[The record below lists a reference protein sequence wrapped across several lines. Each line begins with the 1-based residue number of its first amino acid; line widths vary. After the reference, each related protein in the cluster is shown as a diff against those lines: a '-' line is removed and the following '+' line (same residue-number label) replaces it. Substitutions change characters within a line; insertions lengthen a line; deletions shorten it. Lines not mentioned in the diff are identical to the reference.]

1 MRRKSLA
8 VKVGAVMIG
17 GDAPVSIQSM
27 TNTPTTDIKATL
39 EQINKLFAAGC
50 EIVRIAVP
58 DEKAA
63 KALGIIKK
71 YAPLPLIAD
80 IHFDFRLALLS
91 IQEGADKIRINP
103 GNIGGKEK
111 LFRVAAGAAEKGI
124 PLRIGVNSGSIS
136 RELRVKY
143 KEATVEALVEAAL
156 QTIDFLEE
164 NSFKNII
171 VSLKATDVPLTIA
184 AYQKISGCMPY
195 PLHLGITE
203 AGKGLKGAIK
213 SSLAIGF
220 LLLNGIGDTLRVS
233 LTGDPAEEVYVA
245 REILQA
251 AGLRKFGP
259 EIISCPTCARCKIDL
274 ETLVEQV
281 EALVRRMEIKHPLKI
296 AIMGCPVN
304 GPGEAREA
312 DIGISGAEHFGII
325 FREGKVCKKV
335 APSEIMT
342 VLEHEI
348 RELLKKSIFVK

>member
-8 VKVGAVMIG
+8 VKVGAVTIG

-27 TNTPTTDIKATL
+27 TNTDTTDIKATL
-39 EQINKLFAAGC
+39 EQINRLFAAGC
-50 EIVRIAVP
+50 EIVRLAIP

-91 IQEGADKIRINP
+91 IKEGADKIRINP
-103 GNIGGKEK
+103 GNIGGEEK
-111 LFRVAAGAAEKGI
+111 LYQVAALAAERGI

-136 RELRVKY
+136 RELRTKY
-143 KEATVEALVEAAL
+143 KGATAEALVEDAL
-156 QTIDFLEE
+156 QSIDFLEK
-164 NSFKNII
+164 NSFKNIV
-171 VSLKATDVPLTIA
+171 VSLKATDVPLTVA
-184 AYQKISGCMPY
+184 AYQKIAGLIPY
-195 PLHLGITE
+195 PLHLGVTE
-203 AGKGLKGAIK
+203 AGKGIKGTIK

-233 LTGDPAEEVYVA
+233 LTGDPVEEINVA

-259 EIISCPTCARCKIDL
+259 DIISCPTCARCKIDL
-274 ETLVEQV
+274 EALVEQV
-281 EALVRRMEIKHPLKI
+281 ELLVKKMEIKHPLKI

-312 DIGISGAEHFGII
+312 DIGISGAEHYGII
-325 FREGKVCKKV
+325 FKEGKVFKKV
-335 APSEIMT
+335 TPGEIMS
-342 VLEHEI
+342 VLEGEI
-348 RELLKKSIFVK
+348 RELLKIK